1 MQFALLSLLF
11 IIGNVKI
18 QNNPCVHSSSVIGFC
33 ERYAIRS
40 SGKYE
45 VVLLSSSGSEWKEI
59 RQSYPDVK
67 CIELN
72 MDRHISL
79 VKDIKSLWNMWRTFH
94 KEKPRMVHSMTPKAG
109 LLCMVAAWMAGVPV
123 RVHTFTG
130 LLFPTAIGLK
140 RKILMATDWIT
151 CACATYIIPE
161 GEGVKNDL
169 LNNSITKKPIK
180 VLGYGSCRGIDLTQF
195 DKTSEVM
202 EQAAQLRKDG
212 ICTFIAV
219 GRLVGDKGINEL
231 VEAFVKLNKENN
243 DTRLI
248 LVGCYEDNLDPLK
261 IETYNLIE
269 SCDAIEY
276 VGQQSDVRPW
286 FAASDVAVLASYRE
300 GFPNV
305 VIEAGAMGLPQ
316 IVTDINGAREIIIEG
331 ENGIIVPSKSGEAL
345 YSAMKCMLNTDYRNS
360 LAENARKLVMLRYE
374 QGYVCKCLCDFYD
387 EILG

>member
-1 MQFALLSLLF
+1 MSKYKIIRACTVPQSLGFVKGMLSDL
-11 IIGNVKI
+11 
-18 QNNPCVHSSSVIGFC
+18 Q
-33 ERYAIRS
+33 E
-40 SGKYE
+40 KYE

-286 FAASDVAVLASYRE
+286 FVAVLASYRE

>member
-1 MQFALLSLLF
+1 MAFCVNVQNKKILIQIRMDKPKIIRACTVPQSLGFVKGMLSDL
-11 IIGNVKI
+11 
-18 QNNPCVHSSSVIGFC
+18 Q
-33 ERYAIRS
+33 EE
-40 SGKYE
+40 YE
-45 VVLLSSSGSEWKEI
+45 VVLLSSSGPEWKEI
-59 RQSYPDVK
+59 RQSYSDVK

-72 MDRHISL
+72 MERHISL
-79 VKDIKSLWNMWRTFH
+79 VKDIKSLWQMWRTFH

-130 LLFPTAIGLK
+130 LLFPTTVGLK

-169 LNNSITKKPIK
+169 LNNDITKKPIK

-261 IETYNLIE
+261 IETHNLIE

-305 VIEAGAMGLPQ
+305 VFE
-316 IVTDINGAREIIIEG
+316 E
-331 ENGIIVPSKSGEAL
+331 VP
-345 YSAMKCMLNTDYRNS
+345 
-360 LAENARKLVMLRYE
+360 
-374 QGYVCKCLCDFYD
+374 
-387 EILG
+387 

>member
-1 MQFALLSLLF
+1 MSKYKIIRACTVPQSLGFVKGMLSEL
-11 IIGNVKI
+11 
-18 QNNPCVHSSSVIGFC
+18 Q
-33 ERYAIRS
+33 E
-40 SGKYE
+40 KYE
-45 VVLLSSSGSEWKEI
+45 IVLLSSSGPEWKEI
-59 RQSYPDVK
+59 HQLYPNVK

-72 MDRHISL
+72 MERHISL
-79 VKDIKSLWNMWRTFH
+79 VKDIKSLWQMWRTFH
-94 KEKPRMVHSMTPKAG
+94 KEKPRMVHSLTPKAG
-109 LLCMVAAWMAGVPV
+109 LLCMAAAWMAGVPV
-123 RVHTFTG
+123 RIHTFTG
-130 LLFPTAIGLK
+130 LLFPTTIGLK
-140 RKILMATDWIT
+140 RKILMATDWLT
-151 CACATYIIPE
+151 CACATHIIPE

-169 LNNSITKKPIK
+169 LNNGITKKPIK
-180 VLGYGSCRGIDLTQF
+180 VLGYGSCRGIDLKRF
-195 DKTSEVM
+195 DKIPEVI
-202 EQAAQLRKDG
+202 ERAAQLRKDG
-212 ICTFIAV
+212 ICTFITV

-261 IETYNLIE
+261 IETHNLIE
-269 SCDAIEY
+269 KCDAIEY

-286 FAASDVAVLASYRE
+286 FVASDVAVLASYRE

-331 ENGIIVPSKSGEAL
+331 ENGIIVPSQNVGAL
-345 YSAMKCMLNTDYRNS
+345 YNAMKCMLNADYRNS